1 VLTFLALPLLQLRR
15 FLSLSGRRVSR
26 CVFLP
31 RIGQASDPVV
41 IEDPV
46 NVISNVGRSSFH
58 FLQVQKLLEAAHG
71 RLAAQT
77 AASEP
82 WAELPTTGYSDDADP
97 EPSEADSGSDR
108 GAGGAGG
115 ASGSGRPGGDGGGGR
130 TSLIT
135 GTPVIYAAGGGGG
148 GGISPALQGGSGG
161 SNGIGGRGGNVNDG
175 GGTGFGGAGQ
185 TSGSGSGGA
194 GNRAYTTAAGS
205 TGVVIIRY
213 PIAIA

>member
-1 VLTFLALPLLQLRR
+1 
-15 FLSLSGRRVSR
+15 
-26 CVFLP
+26 LP

-108 GAGGAGG
+108 GAGGAGERGKASSSEASHQPG
-115 ASGSGRPGGDGGGGR
+115 ANGSAAEPSTRRDSRSTLTFTSQRMLSAVLSGFHLP
-130 TSLIT
+130 
-135 GTPVIYAAGGGGG
+135 PC
-148 GGISPALQGGSGG
+148 AL
-161 SNGIGGRGGNVNDG
+161 V
-175 GGTGFGGAGQ
+175 
-185 TSGSGSGGA
+185 
-194 GNRAYTTAAGS
+194 
-205 TGVVIIRY
+205 
-213 PIAIA
+213 P